1 MNFPLR
7 SRPNSSVSPST
18 LFVSQPRCT
27 LWVCTGTPP
36 AFLRRCFA
44 TPSCD
49 VDEAQISQLR
59 CRQHVLVGELDDAQA
74 PQSDGSRS
82 MVEWVQAHLDVKTDT
97 AKDLVF
103 AARNFVM
110 DGNASGVP

>member
-1 MNFPLR
+1 MYWRTRTVAELEEDLV
-7 SRPNSSVSPST
+7 SV
-18 LFVSQPRCT
+18 
-27 LWVCTGTPP
+27 
-36 AFLRRCFA
+36 
-44 TPSCD
+44 
-49 VDEAQISQLR
+49 EAQISQLR

-74 PQSDGSRS
+74 PQTDGSRS
-82 MVEWVQAHLDVKTDT
+82 MVEWVQAHLDIKTDT